1 MAQPICA
8 TFPQSSKAKGLL
20 WPQPQTPLP
29 VTATRGPFTEVRLAG
44 LRGPCCANCWHP
56 SFQLPQWPTWRGREG
71 KCSLGGQAGQIRGA
85 MSPLPQINSV
95 FFSFSLL
102 TFFSLFFFFLKKK
115 TNPKTP
121 WTFHC
126 HPDNPQREKGC
137 LESSF

>member
-115 TNPKTP
+115 NQ
-121 WTFHC
+121 
-126 HPDNPQREKGC
+126 PQNSMDLPLSPRQ
-137 LESSF
+137 SSEGEGVLRV